1 MYSSGSSG
9 AAYSHSLSFS
19 YIVLQADTAK
29 VIWAY
34 HSVDPVS
41 LRGLGSLRHQQMGST
56 SLNLLGGTNDERNI
70 TNTSFFV
77 ISNENVRTEPQQV
90 SIRIYIVYNNIMS
103 YAAAHP

>member
-1 MYSSGSSG
+1 MYSRGSVYG
-9 AAYSHSLSFS
+9 HSLSFS
-19 YIVLQADTAK
+19 HIVLQADTAK

-41 LRGLGSLRHQQMGST
+41 LRGLGSLRHQRMGST
-56 SLNLLGGTNDERNI
+56 SLNLLGGTNDERNT

-90 SIRIYIVYNNIMS
+90 SIIIYYIVYNNIMS